1 MLKSIYFTHQL
12 KCYSSNKNT
21 FKWQHNFFFEKVNDC
36 SSLMF
41 KMFMFNQRKSFFF
54 LLWMEI
60 HKCRFVQSEILQ
72 IVFKRWGRST
82 NFDALFEFSFLLWID
97 PNPVQSGAPMIR
109 NDPFCSAVPKQK
121 YQPTSSCRHS
131 AWVRLLV
138 ECLNLCIK
146 KYPYISNQ

>member
-1 MLKSIYFTHQL
+1 MNQIKYLMRKKNANRMLKSIYLTHQL

-21 FKWQHNFFFEKVNDC
+21 FKWQHIFFFW
-36 SSLMF
+36 
-41 KMFMFNQRKSFFF
+41 KSQWLFISDVQNVHVQSTKIVFF

-60 HKCRFVQSEILQ
+60 HKCRFVQSKILQ

-109 NDPFCSAVPKQK
+109 NDPFCSAMPKQK
-121 YQPTSSCRHS
+121 
-131 AWVRLLV
+131 
-138 ECLNLCIK
+138 
-146 KYPYISNQ
+146 